1 MKVTVLLL
9 FVALSIAAPSQDDE
23 TKCCCTTYDMSVC
36 LSKIHEDVDTDLNKT
51 YQKALQLTG
60 KFGSTDLQ
68 NLKEAQKKWLA
79 YRNAACNAE
88 YGLWQGGSG
97 GPNAQALCVI
107 RLTRQRT
114 ADLKNVYT
122 KLNR

>member
-1 MKVTVLLL
+1 
-9 FVALSIAAPSQDDE
+9 
-23 TKCCCTTYDMSVC
+23 MSVC